1 MGKEVSINT
10 TKSLL
15 SSELSGVGTCPTQPP
30 YLLDLIH
37 KALRLLHCDILH
49 GEFQRS
55 HPSLI
60 GIENLKR
67 KQWSVQ
73 IKSTGQNI
81 DYIVLSP
88 EDSFGFFPLTQAR
101 FTPCQLSPKL
111 PNRRGKGSPNHILKE
126 PSLLQTAKPQWKGEG
141 AGTAQNWPSTGA
153 EGQ

>member
-1 MGKEVSINT
+1 MHLWRSQSLGFNVQGYKVALPHLRIGGSFLKFTRSTVGERSINT

-15 SSELSGVGTCPTQPP
+15 SSELSGIGTCPAQPP

-37 KALRLLHCDILH
+37 EALRLLHCDILH

-55 HPSLI
+55 HPGLI

-73 IKSTGQNI
+73 MKNTGQNT

-88 EDSFGFFPLTQAR
+88 EDSFGF
-101 FTPCQLSPKL
+101 LSPY
-111 PNRRGKGSPNHILKE
+111 PCTIHPMSTE
-126 PSLLQTAKPQWKGEG
+126 PKTSQQ
-141 AGTAQNWPSTGA
+141 
-153 EGQ
+153 EGQR